1 MNEFERLGLSQP
13 LVNAIEEL
21 GFVNPTPIQSKA
33 IPWLLQKE
41 RDFVGLAQTGTGKT
55 AAFGLPLMD
64 LLDVEIKRPQALILS
79 PTRELCLQITD
90 QLNLFGK
97 HLPNLNITPVYG
109 GTDISQQIY
118 SIKRGTHIVVATPGR
133 LRDLLRRKAVDL
145 TNVEFVVLD
154 EADEMLNMGFK
165 EEIDDILSYTSDDA
179 FTWLFSA
186 TMPAEVRRIA
196 KTYMD
201 NPYELNVSKQTNH
214 QTDIDHQYVVTRSS
228 YRYEVLRRFLDIDSS
243 TFGVIFCRT
252 RKTTQELA
260 DRLVQDGYQ
269 ADALHGDLNQAQ
281 RDRVMDKFRARRIQV
296 LVATDVAARGIDV
309 QDITHVFHYNIPED
323 LAFYTHRSGRTA
335 RAGKEGISLALVHP
349 KDLYMIRRMER
360 ELRIDFSLAH
370 IPTGKEICEK
380 RLMSY
385 MEDVRDVEPNEAVSA
400 YLPKLKETLAELDKE
415 ELIEKLA
422 TLVFDRSLQDYQHAP
437 DLNNMAREKKKRE
450 RPDRRRGSMKRL
462 HINIGSQDLDGKA
475 PLIRMICRRARIS
488 GRDIGKIDLH
498 RKHSYV
504 DIEERVAAKVVESF
518 EDFYFQG
525 RMLEAMPEE
534 IKRTS
539 KKRKSRKRKRK
550 SRETVGSTFEKR

>member
-13 LVNAIEEL
+13 LVNAIAEL
-21 GFVNPTPIQSKA
+21 GFVDPTPIQSKA

-64 LLDVEIKRPQALILS
+64 LLNMDIARPQALILS
-79 PTRELCLQITD
+79 PTRELCLQIAD
-90 QLNLFGK
+90 QLNLYGK
-97 HLPNLNITPVYG
+97 HLQRLSITAVYG

-118 SIKRGTHIVVATPGR
+118 SLKRGTHIVVATPGR

-145 TNVEFVVLD
+145 RNVEFVVLD

-165 EEIDDILSYTSDDA
+165 EEIDDILQYTSDEA

-196 KTYMD
+196 RTYMD

-228 YRYEVLRRFLDIDSS
+228 YRYEVLRRFLDVDAS

-252 RKTTQELA
+252 RKTTQALA

-281 RDRVMDKFRARRIQV
+281 RDRVMDKFRSKRLQV

-360 ELRIDFSLAH
+360 ELKIDFTLAH
-370 IPTGKEICEK
+370 IPTGQEICEQ
-380 RLMSY
+380 RLKSY
-385 MEDVRDVEPNEAVSA
+385 MEKVQNAEPDRTVTP
-400 YLPKLKETLAELDKE
+400 YLPALKETLEDLTKE

-422 TLVFDRSLQDYQHAP
+422 AFVFSQSLQDYQRAP
-437 DLNNMAREKKKRE
+437 DLNRMAQEKKKRE
-450 RPDRRRGSMKRL
+450 PRDRRRGNMKRL

-498 RKHSYV
+498 RKHAFV
-504 DIEERVAAKVVESF
+504 DIEERVAGKVVNSF

-525 RMLEAMPEE
+525 RMLEAMPEGE
-534 IKRTS
+534 KKAT
-539 KKRKSRKRKRK
+539 KKRKNRKRKRRK
-550 SRETVGSTFEKR
+550 KDAVNVAFEKS